1 MVSLIEPERFLKRE
15 GVLRFF
21 GVELFHPLAESGD
34 DLAGFTFAQLNL
46 RAVADAIDRM
56 FQVIEQGGDRLAVDG
71 HWFLQRL
78 LLVDQAVDTTVLL
91 VAVGI
96 ADVVL
101 HVADDHVLPVRD
113 VEPTVC
119 AENRVGG
126 AEILVIAVEEAVGR
140 GAPDLAG
147 LELVFPVLKAVAL
160 EFVTLEPEVANRV
173 AH

>member
-1 MVSLIEPERFLKRE
+1 
-15 GVLRFF
+15 
-21 GVELFHPLAESGD
+21 
-34 DLAGFTFAQLNL
+34 
-46 RAVADAIDRM
+46 M
-56 FQVIEQGGDRLAVDG
+56 FEVIEQGGDRLAVDG

-78 LLVDQAVDTTVLL
+78 LLVDQAIDTTVLL

-119 AENRVGG
+119 TEDCIGG
-126 AEILVIAVEEAVGR
+126 AEIFVVAVEETVGR

-147 LELVFPVLKAVAL
+147 LGFIFRVLKAVAL
-160 EFVTLEPEVANRV
+160 KLVALEPEVANRV